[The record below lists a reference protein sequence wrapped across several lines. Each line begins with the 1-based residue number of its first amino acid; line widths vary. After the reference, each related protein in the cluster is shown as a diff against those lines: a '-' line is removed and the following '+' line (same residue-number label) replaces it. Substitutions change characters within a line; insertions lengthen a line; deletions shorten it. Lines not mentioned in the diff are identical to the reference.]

1 MLFLGVL
8 EQVMGA
14 RAVNAFLGL
23 WLFLSAFLW
32 PHPLPQLIN
41 AWMCGIFSVTI
52 ALAAIELDERA
63 RYLNVGLGIWLIV
76 SSLIWRSSVTVV
88 VNHVIVGVGLTV
100 FGSLRRIAYLKPRF
114 PG

>member
-1 MLFLGVL
+1 
-8 EQVMGA
+8 MGA
-14 RAVNAFLGL
+14 RAINAALGL

-63 RYLNVGLGIWLIV
+63 RYLNVGLGIWLIL
-76 SSLIWRSSVTVV
+76 SSLIWRDGHLGTV
-88 VNHVIVGVGLTV
+88 VNHVIVGVGLVV
-100 FGSLRRIAYLKPRF
+100 FGSVRQIGHLRPHL